1 MWLHVLIHVLHRSFE
16 FSTEFR
22 YLRLQ
27 SPGLCYSVKGCSI
40 PCHAFQ
46 ATSACTGRLSIFL
59 LSNLFDFPWSILT
72 LSGWG
77 MSWVISWDHC
87 VSSLLYQG
95 HLCVSC
101 APCPRFM
108 CWKQQD
114 VRIFW
119 PTLLITAF
127 YTSIS
132 SPSFNTQR
140 SSESC
145 QWPPCCYS
153 IAQFWR
159 VYGLEL
165 AVIFVMADCSLLWC
179 SKLWAF
185 IFSPLI
191 AVDVSTDFFFLHL
204 FSFQDTDF
212 LVLFS
217 KQTY

>member
-1 MWLHVLIHVLHRSFE
+1 MWLHVLILVLHRSFK

-27 SPGLCYSVKGCSI
+27 SPGLCYSVKGRSI

-46 ATSACTGRLSIFL
+46 VTSAYTGRLSIFP
-59 LSNLFDFPWSILT
+59 LSNLFDLPWSILT
-72 LSGWG
+72 LAGWR

-87 VSSLLYQG
+87 VSGLLYQG

-132 SPSFNTQR
+132 SPSFNTAFLWELSMTSMLLLHCSVLKSLR
-140 SSESC
+140 P
-145 QWPPCCYS
+145 WTCCY
-153 IAQFWR
+153 ICHGW
-159 VYGLEL
+159 LL
-165 AVIFVMADCSLLWC
+165 PFVML
-179 SKLWAF
+179 
-185 IFSPLI
+185 
-191 AVDVSTDFFFLHL
+191 
-204 FSFQDTDF
+204 
-212 LVLFS
+212 
-217 KQTY
+217 